1 VSITRV
7 RDVYF
12 KPWLFDKVARAAL
25 RYDDFLEM
33 FVQVCLGNLSPEQ
46 GLTPRRLL
54 QIALS

>member
-1 VSITRV
+1 V

-12 KPWLFDKVARAAL
+12 KPWLFDKVARAAQ

-54 QIALS
+54 QIVLS

>member
-1 VSITRV
+1 MSITRV

-12 KPWLFDKVARAAL
+12 KPWLFGKVVRAAL
-25 RYDDFLEM
+25 RYDDFLET

-54 QIALS
+54 QIAFS